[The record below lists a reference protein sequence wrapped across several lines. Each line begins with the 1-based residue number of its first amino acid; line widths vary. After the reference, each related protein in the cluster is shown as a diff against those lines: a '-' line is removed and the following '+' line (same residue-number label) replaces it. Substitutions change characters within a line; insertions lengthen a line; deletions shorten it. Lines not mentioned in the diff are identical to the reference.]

1 MGFQNVVFIIIIIM
15 SDKPKL
21 YDYQEEGVRMEL
33 AMKRC
38 INGDDMGTGKTVQSI
53 VAIERAKAT
62 PCLVICP
69 AALKVNWEREI
80 KKFTNL
86 RPLIL
91 TDSVNA
97 TYGYHL
103 TKMDL
108 YDVVI
113 CNYESLAKYFVV
125 SLGEK
130 PLKLKNFIFRNEV
143 DILKSV
149 IIDESARVKDP
160 TTRQSKIIM
169 GICQGKEYIYE
180 LTGTPVVNHAT
191 DMACQLA
198 ILGRIGEF
206 GGYGE
211 FCNRYGENE
220 NLEELNQKIHETCY
234 FRREKKDVLK
244 DLPELTRTTISV
256 ALDSKTQEEY
266 DTCQKDLLTFLLEY
280 KNCSED
286 EARKKLRMKALVKF
300 MNLRSISGK
309 GKMKA
314 TIEFLH
320 DTEEQIIVFAEHRD
334 VVDAI
339 KKEFPNEVCSVTG
352 SDNQQQK
359 QWAIDSFQAKKKRI
373 IICSIKAAGVG
384 LTLTASSNVV
394 FTELPWTMADL
405 SQCECRAYRNGQK
418 NAVTSWILMGIDTID
433 SYLYS
438 LIMKKG
444 SIASKVTGEQDSAI
458 KDVAYFEELADLVL
472 QNSLNKK

>member
-1 MGFQNVVFIIIIIM
+1 M
-15 SDKPKL
+15 
-21 YDYQEEGVRMEL
+21 
-33 AMKRC
+33 
-38 INGDDMGTGKTVQSI
+38 
-53 VAIERAKAT
+53 
-62 PCLVICP
+62 
-69 AALKVNWEREI
+69 
-80 KKFTNL
+80 
-86 RPLIL
+86 
-91 TDSVNA
+91 
-97 TYGYHL
+97 
-103 TKMDL
+103 
-108 YDVVI
+108 
-113 CNYESLAKYFVV
+113 
-125 SLGEK
+125 
-130 PLKLKNFIFRNEV
+130 
-143 DILKSV
+143 
-149 IIDESARVKDP
+149 
-160 TTRQSKIIM
+160 
-169 GICQGKEYIYE
+169 
-180 LTGTPVVNHAT
+180 
-191 DMACQLA
+191 A
-198 ILGRIGEF
+198 ILGRIDEF

-256 ALDSKTQEEY
+256 ALDSETQEEY